1 MHCAACCAAAGMH
14 HQQVLLHCCF
24 KNLTGRSRIQR
35 RSQWRLQ
42 QVGLMGRAQHRLH
55 ASLLLAVLSVQA
67 SGASA
72 GLSCPTPKPLV
83 ATDQKYSSDSFLCG
97 HCRFLERLRDRRGP
111 NFTYEIIIVD
121 DGSQD
126 NTLE

>member
-1 MHCAACCAAAGMH
+1 
-14 HQQVLLHCCF
+14 
-24 KNLTGRSRIQR
+24 
-35 RSQWRLQ
+35 
-42 QVGLMGRAQHRLH
+42 MGRPQHCLH

-67 SGASA
+67 SEASA
-72 GLSCPTPKPLV
+72 GLTWSHQKALIV
-83 ATDQKYSSDSFLCG
+83 TDQKLSDDPCLCG